1 MSWQGRSVDFWRVG
15 QYEPGHLLRLQAEMK
30 VPGRAWLEFEV
41 TGNEQKSVIRQT
53 ALFDPVGLFGL
64 AYWYLLY
71 PLHQP
76 VFTGMV
82 RQLAKAVSRPGD
94 THEDG
99 LRDAPESSQGPT
111 RRVPVG

>member
-1 MSWQGRSVDFWRVG
+1 
-15 QYEPGHLLRLQAEMK
+15 MK

-71 PLHQP
+71 PLHQL
-76 VFTGMV
+76 VFNGMV
-82 RQLAKAVSRPGD
+82 RQLAKAVNRPGD

-99 LRDAPESSQGPT
+99 PRDAAESSQGPT
-111 RRVPVG
+111 RRAPVG

>member
-1 MSWQGRSVDFWRVG
+1 
-15 QYEPGHLLRLQAEMK
+15 MK

-71 PLHQP
+71 PLHQL

-82 RQLAKAVSRPGD
+82 RQLAKAVNRPGGP
-94 THEDG
+94 HEDG
-99 LRDAPESSQGPT
+99 PRDAAESSQGPT
-111 RRVPVG
+111 RRAPVG